1 MSQWTQQQWD
11 AWRSEWQDGQWSWTE
26 HNWQSTTRAD
36 NDEHGTRRAETDW
49 QVSSDE
55 TDWRVSTHDETDLQ
69 VSRRDETDLQIA
81 KNDCHDLT
89 DGTASGSGPVVHEKK
104 DKHFF
109 ARPRPR
115 LWCHIFLFKPTALW
129 FDFMI
134 SYLR

>member
-36 NDEHGTRRAETDW
+36 NDEHSTRRAETDW

-55 TDWRVSTHDETDLQ
+55 TDWRVSKHDETDLQ
-69 VSRRDETDLQIA
+69 VSQRDETDLWIA
-81 KNDCHDLT
+81 NNDCHDLT
-89 DGTASGSGPVVHEKK
+89 DGTASGSGPAVHEKK

-109 ARPRPR
+109 HG
-115 LWCHIFLFKPTALW
+115 LGQ
-129 FDFMI
+129 DFGVTSSWSSRQHYGLS